1 MLTKGSI
8 EYFSSEY
15 ISLLVHQVAERAH
28 QLSLFA
34 RYSQHITSTQ
44 MKPTVTNT
52 YSIQYTST
60 KFGHI
65 ADILEMHLFIVNL
78 IFVYKQLTYAIEQ

>member
-1 MLTKGSI
+1 
-8 EYFSSEY
+8 
-15 ISLLVHQVAERAH
+15 
-28 QLSLFA
+28 
-34 RYSQHITSTQ
+34 

-60 KFGHI
+60 KFWHI